1 MTAGVE
7 MEESQIVASEIL
19 EELCEQI
26 VSYGCDKKECSDCND
41 DDIVEDHSP
50 KKESEKKANRRSYV
64 ITDEQNVPFLYS
76 LNSRNRDSLYSVR
89 EYDEDLDE
97 NENSIKYDS
106 ANVTEAVNTS
116 LIQSYEDSRLKIPDD
131 KRRRKFSFNSFFHK
145 KKSEPAEKPA
155 KETKNLLKTKKYA
168 SALDVR
174 EKPKISRTPSSIKK
188 KISEIQSDAT
198 KLLKR
203 SLSFREITKKRE
215 KEKLTE
221 MKNKEWARS
230 FQSLVESGTLNERG
244 DLSFVN
250 YDKFNTVNYELPKT
264 DNKNLKRTQSLNVH
278 VSIDVSFSFY
288 ERVPFVFAPHLIEIA
303 QQMVFAPGTLFFINS
318 HPFFSLSGFPERPQT
333 LPIERLF
340 HSRPLRF
347 SFK

>member
-1 MTAGVE
+1 MGNFRNCRECNVRDGCEFRGRNCCGSGGEKMTVGVE
-7 MEESQIVASEIL
+7 MGESQIVAQEIL
-19 EELCEQI
+19 DELCERI
-26 VSYGCDKKECSDCND
+26 VLFVCDNEFSDCSDDDVRDYAVREELDKKT
-41 DDIVEDHSP
+41 
-50 KKESEKKANRRSYV
+50 NRRSYV
-64 ITDEQNVPFLYS
+64 ITDDQNVPFLYS
-76 LNSRNRDSLYSVR
+76 LKSRNRDSLYSVR

-97 NENSIKYDS
+97 NENSVKYDS
-106 ANVTEAVNTS
+106 ANVTETVNTR
-116 LIQSYEDSRLKIPDD
+116 LIESYEDSRLKIPDD
-131 KRRRKFSFNSFFHK
+131 KRRRKFSFNSFFHR
-145 KKSEPAEKPA
+145 KKSETAEKPA
-155 KETKNLLKTKKYA
+155 KETKNLLKSKKYA

-174 EKPKISRTPSSIKK
+174 EKTKISRTPSLIKK

-230 FQSLVESGTLNERG
+230 FQSLVESGTINERG

-278 VSIDVSFSFY
+278 VSRNEQKSPLFVIFY
-288 ERVPFVFAPHLIEIA
+288 YALI
-303 QQMVFAPGTLFFINS
+303 
-318 HPFFSLSGFPERPQT
+318 
-333 LPIERLF
+333 
-340 HSRPLRF
+340 
-347 SFK
+347 